1 VRISFR
7 FPASL
12 ASEATR
18 TRRRRSLM
26 LAVTLIAVLPLAW
39 RGTSCGQDFDFHLQN
54 WLETAQSWRHGVLNP
69 HWAASANYLAGE
81 PRFVFYPPLSRFLG
95 AALGLV
101 LPWSW
106 TPLAFTLL
114 CLLGAAWSLRAMARE
129 WAGDDN
135 AALAACL
142 YVLNP
147 YMLFVAYE
155 RGALAELMAAV
166 WMPLVVLYGLRRA
179 GAWRPLALTV
189 AALWL
194 TDPPAGVM
202 GCYLL
207 AGLAAIAAVRE
218 RSWRL
223 VGRAACAVALGLGLA
238 GFWLI
243 PAVYEQR
250 WVQIGEAIGPLM
262 RVEDSFLFGF
272 VKTTPG
278 LSADDMFAIHYH
290 NRVLQTASWI
300 AVVLM
305 IAAAVAAWQS
315 WRRKSPLWLPLV
327 LAGAA
332 IAALQFRWSD
342 GLWRILPKLA
352 YLQFPWRWMLPLG
365 VIFAGLAALALRPE
379 PPTRR
384 AIAARALLA
393 LLLAGGMAALS
404 SAMFWQ
410 PCDDEDNV
418 AAQIA
423 TFHQEGFEGT
433 DEYTPKGV
441 DLDAEESNAEG
452 DEATTPVMVLAVPE
466 PAGEPEKEPEAESMR
481 PGTAAARP
489 IAATIGIQRWDSEH
503 RTVRV
508 VSPERGFAILRL
520 MDYPAWRVT
529 RNGREIEPTR
539 RSDGWM
545 AVPVEAGANVVE
557 VRWRSTW
564 DQYAGIWVSLGTLA
578 LMLAWGWIA
587 GRRPGKGDDP
597 NNRVDTQ

>member
-7 FPASL
+7 FPASV

-18 TRRRRSLM
+18 ARRRRSLM

-54 WLETAQSWRHGVLNP
+54 WLETAQSWRQGVVNP

-147 YMLFVAYE
+147 YMMFVAYE
-155 RGALAELMAAV
+155 RGALAELMAAA
-166 WMPLVVLYGLRRA
+166 WMPLLVLYGLRRA
-179 GAWRPLALTV
+179 SAWRPLALTV

-207 AGLAAIAAVRE
+207 AGLVAVAAAQGRN
-218 RSWRL
+218 WRL
-223 VGRAACAVALGLGLA
+223 VGRAACGVALGLGLA

-272 VKTTPG
+272 VRPTG
-278 LSADDMFAIHYH
+278 NLSADDLFAIHYH
-290 NRVLQTASWI
+290 DQVLRAASWI

-305 IAAAVAAWQS
+305 LAGAVAAWRS
-315 WRRKSPLWLPLV
+315 WRRKSPLWLPLTA
-327 LAGAA
+327 AGAA
-332 IAALQFRWSD
+332 IAALQFGWSD
-342 GLWRILPKLA
+342 VVWRVTPKLA
-352 YLQFPWRWMLPLG
+352 YLQFPWRWMLVLG
-365 VIFAGLAALALRPE
+365 MICAALAALALRPE

-384 AIAARALLA
+384 AMAARALVALA
-393 LLLAGGMAALS
+393 LVAGMAGVS
-404 SAMFWQ
+404 SALFWQ
-410 PCDDEDNV
+410 ACDDEDNV
-418 AAQIA
+418 AAQME
-423 TFHQEGFEGT
+423 TFHGAGFEGT
-433 DEYTPKGV
+433 DEYTLNGV
-441 DLDAEESNAEG
+441 DLDAEEAMAGQDSAMGPVTVMTAAE
-452 DEATTPVMVLAVPE
+452 P
-466 PAGEPEKEPEAESMR
+466 GEKLGAESVR
-481 PGTAAARP
+481 PGTGNGRP
-489 IAATIGIQRWDSEH
+489 IAATIGIQRWDSER
-503 RTVRV
+503 RTAEVD
-508 VSPERGFAILRL
+508 SPETGFAILRL

-529 RNGREIEPTR
+529 RNGADVTPER

-545 AVPVEAGANVVE
+545 AVPVEAGANLVE
-557 VRWRSTW
+557 VRWRTTG
-564 DQYAGIWVSLGTLA
+564 DQWAGIWVSLGALAVTLA
-578 LMLAWGWIA
+578 WSWIA
-587 GRRPGKGDDP
+587 GRWPGKGDDP
-597 NNRVDTQ
+597 NDRVGSQ